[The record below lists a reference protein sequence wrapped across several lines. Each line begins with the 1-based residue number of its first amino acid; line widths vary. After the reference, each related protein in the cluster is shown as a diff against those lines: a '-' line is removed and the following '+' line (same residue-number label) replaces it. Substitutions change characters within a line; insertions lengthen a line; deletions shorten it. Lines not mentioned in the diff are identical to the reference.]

1 MVEPE
6 QPRGEVVGARAA
18 ASQLLDE
25 MPAQTTAEAGPEE
38 ETWEELISQVLTV
51 WNGLAAQRAPLWRFH
66 DQEVRA
72 LSDSW
77 APVARKYA
85 GPSLSVEATALMI
98 TAGVVLP
105 RLMASKKKNKQNAHK
120 EEVSEE
126 NHPQKEPQAQEQHY
140 SQEPEAEQP
149 QFVEGEIPF
158 E

>member
-1 MVEPE
+1 
-6 QPRGEVVGARAA
+6 
-18 ASQLLDE
+18 

>member
-18 ASQLLDE
+18 ATQLLNE

-38 ETWEELISQVLTV
+38 ETWEELIGQVLTV

-72 LSDSW
+72 LSDAW

-105 RLMASKKKNKQNAHK
+105 RLMASKKKKKQHAHQK
-120 EEVSEE
+120 EVHQEDHQQETE
-126 NHPQKEPQAQEQHY
+126 AEPQELHKEPQ
-140 SQEPEAEQP
+140 SQP
-149 QFVEGEIPF
+149 QELHESETPF
-158 E
+158 Q

>member
-6 QPRGEVVGARAA
+6 QTRGEVVGAKAA
-18 ASQLLDE
+18 ATQLLEE
-25 MPAQTTAEAGPEE
+25 MPALDTAEAGPEE
-38 ETWEELISQVLTV
+38 ETWEELIAQVLTV
-51 WNGLAAQRAPLWRFH
+51 WNGLAAQRAPIWRFH

-72 LSDSW
+72 LSDAW

-105 RLMASKKKNKQNAHK
+105 RLMASNKKKKQDARQQEIRQEDPQ
-120 EEVSEE
+120 EET
-126 NHPQKEPQAQEQHY
+126 Q
-140 SQEPEAEQP
+140 PESPDQ
-149 QFVEGEIPF
+149 QLVETEAPL

>member
-18 ASQLLDE
+18 ATQLLNE

-38 ETWEELISQVLTV
+38 ETWEELIGQVLTV

-72 LSDSW
+72 LSDAW

-105 RLMASKKKNKQNAHK
+105 RLMASKKKKKQNAH
-120 EEVSEE
+120 
-126 NHPQKEPQAQEQHY
+126 QKEVHQEDQQQEDQAEPQELH
-140 SQEPEAEQP
+140 QEPQSQP
-149 QFVEGEIPF
+149 QELHEGETPF